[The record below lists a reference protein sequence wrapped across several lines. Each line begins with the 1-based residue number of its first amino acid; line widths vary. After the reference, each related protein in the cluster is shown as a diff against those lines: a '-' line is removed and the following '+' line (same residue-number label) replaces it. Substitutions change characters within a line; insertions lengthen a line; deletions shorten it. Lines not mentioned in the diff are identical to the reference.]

1 MADDITATA
10 PPVAEG
16 TSDTKPTNTP
26 DEQKTN
32 RVALWL
38 ARIEASEKTKALKIP
53 TWRDSISYRI
63 GKPFGAASEHDRV
76 QVPKDWQLVKSKQA
90 QLFSQV
96 PEVRLTEKHKEFA
109 ESVPTFAKKLNEW
122 LCEARVGVAM
132 DECLPDIINAAGF
145 GSVLVSYQARMTPK
159 AVPSVGQQ
167 TAAMMQAAGQKVPT
181 RTIPMMT
188 DSRLR
193 IEHLPPD
200 DVLVPDTFIG
210 SDFDDSPWLGNAG
223 RKPWSEAKSE
233 FKLRDEQHDTVC
245 GGESRDSN
253 NRIQGGTET
262 GDSTETDMVEYRQV
276 FYWRYLFHPEEP
288 NYKAIQRMVFVKGLD
303 QPVIDEEWKGQR
315 RTASG
320 AIIGA
325 VKLPIR
331 IGTLTYVSNQAIP
344 PSDSEMIRPQVN
356 ELNESRSQM
365 IRNRR
370 ASVPVRWYN
379 TNLVAQEVQTQLL
392 RGTWQG
398 MIPMNGDG
406 SRAIGEVAR
415 AAYPR
420 EDFEFDRVASH
431 DINETSQTEPTQG
444 NAAGATAI
452 RSASEAQIHQANF
465 QTRVG
470 YERSRMVKMF
480 VGIAEVAAGLLAL
493 YGQWTP
499 EEEQALS
506 KWDRKTLANY
516 YVYDVRADSTVLLD
530 AAQLLDRHE
539 RFLNMTVKSG
549 YVDPMPIIRKMAELS
564 GIDPSVVRAPEQKR
578 IDPAN
583 ISIRLTAEDMRDPLM
598 VAMLMEAGQMPKPET
613 LEAAKRLLMAINAP
627 PAAPQPPGGLGGEVP
642 PSGAVDVPLAP
653 SMAGVLGVGMMS
665 PNEGTAPPVV
675 EGHPGWN
682 EASRVNK
689 RRENGQ

>member
-1 MADDITATA
+1 MADSITETA

-26 DEQKTN
+26 EEQKTN
-32 RVALWL
+32 RIALWL
-38 ARIEASEKTKALKIP
+38 ARIEASERVKRDRIP
-53 TWRDSISYRI
+53 TWRNSINYRI
-63 GKPFGAASEHDRV
+63 GKPFDSVSEHDRV

-109 ESVPTFAKKLNEW
+109 ESVPVFGKKLNEW
-122 LCEARVGVAM
+122 LGEARVGVAM

-159 AVPSVGQQ
+159 KVPSVGQQ
-167 TAAMMQAAGQKVPT
+167 TATMLQAAGQEVPT

-223 RKPWSEAKSE
+223 RKSWSEAKGE
-233 FKLRDEQHDTVC
+233 FKLKQEDYDRIV
-245 GGESRDSN
+245 GGDSRGSDD
-253 NRIQGGTET
+253 RIQGKSTNSE
-262 GDSTETDMVEYRQV
+262 STESDMVEYRQI
-276 FYWRYLFHPEEP
+276 FYWRYLFHPDEP

-303 QPVIDEEWKGQR
+303 KPVIDEEWKGQR
-315 RTASG
+315 RTANG
-320 AIIGA
+320 TIIGA

-331 IGTLTYVSNQAIP
+331 IGTLTHISNQAIP

-420 EDFEFDRVASH
+420 EDFEFDRVASL
-431 DINETSQTEPTQG
+431 DIAQTSQTEPTQG
-444 NAAGATAI
+444 NQVGATAI

-470 YERSRMVKMF
+470 YERSLMVKLF

-499 EEEQALS
+499 EEEQALA

-516 YVYDVRADSTVLLD
+516 YVYTVRADSTVLLD
-530 AAQLLDRHE
+530 AAQRLDRLE

-549 YVDPMPIIRKMAELS
+549 YVDPMPTIREMAELS
-564 GIDPSVVRAPEQKR
+564 GADVSSVRAPEQKR

-613 LEAAKRLLMAINAP
+613 LEAAKKLLIAINAP
-627 PAAPQPPGGLGGEVP
+627 PAAPQPPGGLGGEMP
-642 PSGAVDVPLAP
+642 PPGAVDVPLAP
-653 SMAGVLGVGMMS
+653 PMAGVPGMSMMP

-689 RRENGQ
+689 RREDGQ